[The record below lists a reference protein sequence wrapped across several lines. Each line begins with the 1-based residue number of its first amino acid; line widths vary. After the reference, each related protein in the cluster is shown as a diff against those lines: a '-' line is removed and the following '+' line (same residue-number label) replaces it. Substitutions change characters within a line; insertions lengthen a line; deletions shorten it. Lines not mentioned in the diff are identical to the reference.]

1 MRKKTRNEIISQNPV
16 FSSFFFN
23 IIIIKAEEIHL
34 GIQSF

>member
-1 MRKKTRNEIISQNPV
+1 MKLFHKILFFPV
-16 FSSFFFN
+16 FFFN